1 MTEHMAFTRGKE
13 QRAIRVF
20 VSSTFHDMQEER
32 EELAKRVFPQLCK
45 LCEQR
50 GVTWGE
56 VDLRWG
62 VPDEQKAEGKVL
74 PICLEEIRR
83 CRPYFIG
90 LLGERY
96 GWVPEQIPQE
106 LVEQEPWLAEHLARS
121 VTELEI
127 FHGVLRE
134 RLVDHYRRI
143 GDLVNLPGSLGNQAL
158 ILKDKGDLDGAMK
171 LHKEEEHL
179 CRELGNKDGLAI
191 SLISQ
196 ALFLKKLY
204 EENLRKYGE
213 L

>member
-1 MTEHMAFTRGKE
+1 
-13 QRAIRVF
+13 
-20 VSSTFHDMQEER
+20 
-32 EELAKRVFPQLCK
+32 
-45 LCEQR
+45 
-50 GVTWGE
+50 
-56 VDLRWG
+56 
-62 VPDEQKAEGKVL
+62 
-74 PICLEEIRR
+74 
-83 CRPYFIG
+83 
-90 LLGERY
+90 LGERY

-121 VTELEI
+121 VTEPGI

-158 ILKDKGDLDGAMK
+158 ILKEKGDLDGAMK

-196 ALFLKKLY
+196 ALFLGLSMNKPGEAMSLVD
-204 EENLRKYGE
+204 EALRLVTSFGHASLAKQVE
-213 L
+213 SIREKIRKRLA